1 MKAEGVL
8 VVIVAQSIRRRRD
21 QVDRADARCD
31 AAGSAEVQACGDS
44 RESGCT
50 VLARRRDARR
60 LSCTEQSCVTSG
72 SSVAESRPRNL
83 DRGRAR
89 LQIGCACWWWMA
101 KHALRMCRG
110 VRRRRGEREYDT
122 IGGKAEVVKGK
133 DAGGERGRETRASQ
147 RASGCGRIAAGGGRR
162 GRDRARLDGSTL
174 KFTIALRS
182 LRSATSLCKSSERG
196 RKRQR
201 SVCRLASEPRW
212 QRQAGRQ
219 GRQRGQAGASRAAA
233 HPTPKRKV
241 RSVPTASCRT
251 NHSNAQRLSDGQQA
265 NGRGMEGRPHA
276 MKGGQHPHRH
286 TASL

>member
-1 MKAEGVL
+1 M
-8 VVIVAQSIRRRRD
+8 
-21 QVDRADARCD
+21 
-31 AAGSAEVQACGDS
+31 
-44 RESGCT
+44 
-50 VLARRRDARR
+50 
-60 LSCTEQSCVTSG
+60 
-72 SSVAESRPRNL
+72 
-83 DRGRAR
+83 
-89 LQIGCACWWWMA
+89 QIGCACWWWMA

-122 IGGKAEVVKGK
+122 IGGKAEVLKGK

-219 GRQRGQAGASRAAA
+219 AARPGRRVKGRSPSNSKAQSQICADCQLPDESQQRAATLGRAAGEWTRHGRTTACNERRPAPTQA
-233 HPTPKRKV
+233 HRQPVEK
-241 RSVPTASCRT
+241 
-251 NHSNAQRLSDGQQA
+251 N
-265 NGRGMEGRPHA
+265 
-276 MKGGQHPHRH
+276 
-286 TASL
+286 

>member
-1 MKAEGVL
+1 
-8 VVIVAQSIRRRRD
+8 
-21 QVDRADARCD
+21 
-31 AAGSAEVQACGDS
+31 VQACGDS

-133 DAGGERGRETRASQ
+133 DAGGEREGERQEPASEQAEVEGLQ
-147 RASGCGRIAAGGGRR
+147 RAADDGEGIGRGWMDPRSSSRLRSDRFALPRAYASRAR
-162 GRDRARLDGSTL
+162 ERERDRGACADWRPNPVG
-174 KFTIALRS
+174 
-182 LRSATSLCKSSERG
+182 RG
-196 RKRQR
+196 
-201 SVCRLASEPRW
+201 
-212 QRQAGRQ
+212 RQAGRQ
-219 GRQRGQAGASRAAA
+219 AARPGRRVKGRSPSNSKAQSQICADCQLPDESQQRAATLGRAAGEWTRHGRTTACNERRPAPTQA
-233 HPTPKRKV
+233 HRQPV
-241 RSVPTASCRT
+241 
-251 NHSNAQRLSDGQQA
+251 Q
-265 NGRGMEGRPHA
+265 
-276 MKGGQHPHRH
+276 
-286 TASL
+286 